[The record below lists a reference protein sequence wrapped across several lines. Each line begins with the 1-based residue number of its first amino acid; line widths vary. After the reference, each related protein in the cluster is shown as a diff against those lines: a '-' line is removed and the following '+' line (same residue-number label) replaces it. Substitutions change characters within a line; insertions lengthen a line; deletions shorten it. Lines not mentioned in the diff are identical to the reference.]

1 MGQEI
6 ERKFLVAQEKW
17 RLHEKPEGEIF
28 RQGYLL
34 LNPEKTV
41 RVRVTPTTGFLT
53 IKGLT
58 IGATRLEYEYEIPR
72 DEAVELIDRFSV
84 AELSKIRY
92 RVHHG
97 DKVWDVDEFTGEN
110 SGLVI
115 AEIELTHE
123 DEPFLLPEWA
133 EREVT
138 GEEKYYNANLT
149 IHPFK
154 KWL

>member
-17 RLHEKPEGEIF
+17 GLLEKPKGEFF

-58 IGATRLEYEYEIPR
+58 TGATRLEYEYEIPR
-72 DEAVELIDRFSV
+72 DEALELIDRFSV

-97 DKVWDVDEFTGEN
+97 DKIWDVDEFAGEN

-115 AEIELTHE
+115 AEIELPHE
-123 DEPFLLPEWA
+123 DEPFLLPDWA
-133 EREVT
+133 ESEVT